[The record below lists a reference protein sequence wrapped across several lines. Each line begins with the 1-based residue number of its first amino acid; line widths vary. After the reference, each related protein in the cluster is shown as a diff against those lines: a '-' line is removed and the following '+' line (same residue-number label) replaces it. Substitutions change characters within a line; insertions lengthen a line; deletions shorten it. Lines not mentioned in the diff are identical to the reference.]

1 MKAEDIIK
9 RIRVTCDTLFDKYE
23 GNPVAEDI
31 LEHYEDIINDY
42 YEYLSP
48 M

>member
-1 MKAEDIIK
+1 MDAKHIIK
-9 RIRVTCDTLFDKYE
+9 QIRVTCDALFDKYE

-31 LEHYEDIINDY
+31 LEQFEDIINDY
-42 YEYLSP
+42 YEYSSP

>member
-1 MKAEDIIK
+1 MEAKDIIK
-9 RIRVTCDTLFDKYE
+9 QIRAACDTLFDKYE

-31 LEHYEDIINDY
+31 LERFEDIINDY
-42 YEYLSP
+42 YESSSP